1 MAVEISSIK
10 DVKLRELAS
19 NAEIDKNGDK
29 KLSGEEYSL
38 FAQKAIANGATYKQV
53 SEALDMNAFER
64 WWFDVDKVSTDGKDD
79 GKLSTG
85 EAAESFGKG
94 LMGIVKGV
102 INHPIA
108 TAATVGLG
116 LAATALTGGAA
127 LPVMVALGTATGAV
141 MIGKG
146 AYDAA
151 TAKTDAEAK
160 AAWESIGSGTFAFA
174 ASAIGANA
182 SLNAAS
188 EAGVTGAQGAK
199 DLNTVKALVENFK
212 VIPEALKVSGQN
224 IKGNVLTWTTGTV
237 HAHSNQLRGAEPY
250 MSKAND
256 VQAYRLNPNGTP
268 EEILANNPGVVQVN
282 GKYGVVDKWATQSL
296 QEMLAKG
303 ATEEQAIAALKLDP
317 AKVSGG
323 KVHHLIDF
331 NKNPMAMIYGPDDMA
346 VCDGQIFKGS
356 YVNTAAFKENGALN
370 YQDPLK
376 LTYGQVIDA
385 TKQAPGGFKVLPV
398 GTKIQTV
405 SEGVQTVT
413 EGSVV
418 ALDHAGNPY
427 VTPVEN
433 VLKRNTDFSNNAL
446 SELFQAKLLN
456 KIPEQYRE
464 IAKSIIAK
472 EVKNEFGAKYYN
484 LTEMRI
490 KAALSEKLGAKS
502 VRMDN
507 DYKGHDMFI
516 GFIHNNKYYR
526 TDNIDDMFNHVVTGT
541 KQSPGLTSPSELRYG
556 NYHSYWTDADGNI
569 GYIN

>member
-10 DVKLRELAS
+10 DVRLRELAS
-19 NAEIDKNGDK
+19 NAKIDKNGDK
-29 KLSGEEYSL
+29 KLSGEEYSF

-53 SEALDMNAFER
+53 SEALDMNALER

-94 LMGIVKGV
+94 LLNIVKVV

-116 LAATALTGGAA
+116 FAATALTGGAA
-127 LPVMVALGTATGAV
+127 LPVIVALGAGTGAA

-146 AYDAA
+146 VYNAA

-160 AAWESIGSGTFAFA
+160 AAWEGIGNGTFAVVTSALGAKSSLDA
-174 ASAIGANA
+174 ASK
-182 SLNAAS
+182 
-188 EAGVTGAQGAK
+188 AGVTGARGAK
-199 DLNTVKALVENFK
+199 DLNTVQALVRNFK
-212 VIPEALKVSGQN
+212 VLPQALKVSGQS

-250 MSKAND
+250 MSTND

-331 NKNPMAMIYGPDDMA
+331 NKNPMAMIYGPDNMA
-346 VCDGQIFKGS
+346 VCDGQIFKSS
-356 YVNTAAFKENGALN
+356 YVDTAAFKKNGALN

-376 LTYGQVIDA
+376 LRYGQLVDA
-385 TKQAPGGFKVLPV
+385 TKQVPGGFKVLPV
-398 GTKIQTV
+398 GTKVQTA
-405 SEGVQTVT
+405 SKGVQTVT

-418 ALDHAGNPY
+418 TLDHAGNPY
-427 VTPVEN
+427 VTPIEN
-433 VLKRNTDFSNNAL
+433 VLKRNTAFSNNAL
-446 SELFQAKLLN
+446 SELFQAKMLN
-456 KIPEQYRE
+456 KIPEQYRGV
-464 IAKSIIAK
+464 AKQIIAK
-472 EVKNEFGAKYYN
+472 EVKNEFNAKYAN
-484 LTEMRI
+484 LIELRI

-502 VRMDN
+502 VHMDN
-507 DYKGHDMFI
+507 DYNGHDLFI
-516 GFIHNNKYYR
+516 GFIHNNKYYQ
-526 TDNIDDMFNHVVTGT
+526 TNSIDDMFKHVVTGT
-541 KQSPGLTSPSELRYG
+541 KQCQGLTSPSELRYG
-556 NYHSYWTDADGNI
+556 NYHSYWRDAEGNI
-569 GYIN
+569 GFIN